1 MTQIYKETGTEQEV
15 ETETATVDVD
25 TPGLTGK
32 ELVLEFSKM
41 VREGT
46 PGPPSP
52 HTPSQ
57 SL

>member
-1 MTQIYKETGTEQEV
+1 MTQIYKETGTEQDV
-15 ETETATVDVD
+15 ETETAAVDVD
-25 TPGLTGK
+25 IPGLTGK

-41 VREGT
+41 VREST
-46 PGPPSP
+46 PQPTSP